1 MIYAQLFNDSY
12 KNPTEYIDYGPIMQ
26 TRYDKYM
33 PILMRIDSL
42 NLSPKHKVYT
52 QFVVHLLYNCF
63 FCVVSRF
70 RTN

>member
-1 MIYAQLFNDSY
+1 MIYAQLCNESY

-42 NLSPKHKVYT
+42 NLSPKHKV
-52 QFVVHLLYNCF
+52 
-63 FCVVSRF
+63 
-70 RTN
+70 